1 MNEVAPRANN
11 IGPAMSLGQALERML
26 ADPEISAEKMRIV
39 IEAHDKNLLRM
50 REEACSAA
58 LARLAP
64 KLPQIPKKGLVRDA
78 KKNKLWDYS
87 KFEHMHAHLT
97 PLMAEEGFTI
107 GFTERPCPWD
117 SHLIA
122 HVAVVTHESG
132 HTFEAVTHLPVDN
145 SGGKNMVQ
153 AHGSSSTYGARYSW
167 RKAFNIS
174 WEGHD
179 DDGVAAGTGLEKITD
194 DQVAH
199 LTKLIADIGGDT
211 ERRTQQVARLGDAET
226 LADIRQRAYDRVKT
240 QLERRKRGES

>member
-1 MNEVAPRANN
+1 MNELTPKPTSL
-11 IGPAMSLGQALERML
+11 GPAMSLGHALERML
-26 ADPEISAEKMRIV
+26 ADPKISAEKMKIV
-39 IEAHDKNLLRM
+39 IEAHDRNLLRM

-64 KLPQIPKKGLVRDA
+64 KLPQIPRKGLVKDA

-87 KFEHMHAHLT
+87 KFEHMHAHLV
-97 PLMAEEGFTI
+97 PLMAEEGLTI
-107 GFTERPCPWD
+107 AFTERACPWD
-117 SHLIA
+117 SHLIG
-122 HVAVVTHESG
+122 HVATVTHESG
-132 HTFEAVTHLPVDN
+132 HSFEAITHLPVDN

-167 RKAFNIS
+167 RKALNIS

-179 DDGVAAGTGLEKITD
+179 DDGVAAGIGLEKISE
-194 DQVAH
+194 DQVAY

-211 ERRTQQVARLGDAET
+211 ERRTQQVAKLGDADS